1 MPRVSLVL
9 VLSALFRSM
18 DGVGKG
24 EIWGLRVRCADWGLF
39 VLNAGK
45 EGAPAKEDVT
55 GALDGTEKKAEELA
69 GKGS

>member
-1 MPRVSLVL
+1 MS
-9 VLSALFRSM
+9 
-18 DGVGKG
+18 G
-24 EIWGLRVRCADWGLF
+24 ETGQGTVEEPYDQG
-39 VLNAGK
+39 NAEGK